1 MFLPICNVI
10 DNPRICNKGRHFGYD
25 HINWWSAANRAQ
37 FSWFFTLDH
46 RLLLF
51 YPILGYFNLI
61 NSMCKFFKQPP
72 DPIGA
77 EEPHLANWTTHNWIV
92 TTSLSANFGIGPRAC
107 KRFPFITVGNISSIT
122 QKHGRIKSSRFM
134 ASLLIRLANQL
145 KIVDFMS
152 LFLCKNY
159 LHIGLANCPE
169 RLLPA

>member
-1 MFLPICNVI
+1 
-10 DNPRICNKGRHFGYD
+10 
-25 HINWWSAANRAQ
+25 
-37 FSWFFTLDH
+37 
-46 RLLLF
+46 
-51 YPILGYFNLI
+51 
-61 NSMCKFFKQPP
+61 MCKFFKQPP

-107 KRFPFITVGNISSIT
+107 KRFPFVTVGNISSIT

-159 LHIGLANCPE
+159 LHIGLIRNLRAFLNLGNPE
-169 RLLPA
+169 RKTCLTLRQRLARFVRKTLSFSRIPFHAWGLSEALSPSVQPWASYQSHVNHYL